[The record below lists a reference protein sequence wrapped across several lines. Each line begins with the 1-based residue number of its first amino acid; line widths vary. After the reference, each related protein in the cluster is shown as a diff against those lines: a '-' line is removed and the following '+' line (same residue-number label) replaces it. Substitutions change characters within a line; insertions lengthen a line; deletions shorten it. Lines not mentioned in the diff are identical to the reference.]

1 MATYNAKPDTG
12 EELYGYE
19 SDSSDTMREYKEFS
33 DNFSFSDLGTCWVC
47 NGYYG
52 PCFGQPVCGTCH
64 AFLFPIVREEEVI
77 VTQLSDDEDSGNDE
91 PPQNS
96 THSERVEEE
105 GEDNPELEN
114 EDVEVDVDGVDE
126 EEDIETEEDL
136 NMIAF
141 LRPRPIPPRNLNH
154 FLENLTAPR
163 APDHDVSRIDL
174 FPVEVLLKIFSYL
187 DDISLWNASEVCLQW
202 KRIIETHTSQT
213 MWKKYTRER
222 WPLLQQIA
230 TVPNWFEMYSALM
243 ASSFCRTCLI
253 QMSLKAPLRGL
264 VNLIKMNRL
273 RSEILCLKSGAA
285 DGIDAVPL
293 DNQLSHWQGSIL
305 GPPGSPYEGGKFFLY
320 IVIPQSY
327 PIFPPSVRF
336 LTKIIHPNVSRHG
349 DVGIDIIQHNWSL
362 ALTISKIL
370 LSVQSLLTDPFTEI
384 CMEPALGRLYDADRS
399 RFEALARNWT
409 WKYAMHEIVPPHPN

>member
-1 MATYNAKPDTG
+1 MATYNAKHNLGD
-12 EELYGYE
+12 EKIDYD
-19 SDSSDTMREYKEFS
+19 SDSSDTVQELKDFS
-33 DNFSFSDLGTCWVC
+33 DNFAFSNLSSCWVC

-64 AFLFPIVREEEVI
+64 AFLFPSVTDDEVV

-105 GEDNPELEN
+105 E
-114 EDVEVDVDGVDE
+114 E
-126 EEDIETEEDL
+126 EEDDDPEVGDEDVGDEETEEVEM
-136 NMIAF
+136 NAVEIAF
-141 LRPRPIPPRNLNH
+141 ERPKPTPPRNLNQY
-154 FLENLTAPR
+154 LELLSAPR
-163 APDHDVSRIDL
+163 VADRNSSRIEI

-187 DDISLWNASEVCLQW
+187 DDISLWNASEVCEQW
-202 KRIIETHTSQT
+202 KRILQTHTGET

-222 WPLLQQIA
+222 WPLFQQIA
-230 TVPNWFEMYSALM
+230 TIPNWFDMYSALM
-243 ASSFCRTCLI
+243 ASCFCRTCLI
-253 QMSLKAPLRGL
+253 QMSLKTPLRGL
-264 VNLIKMNRL
+264 VDLMKMKRL
-273 RSEILCLKSGAA
+273 RSEIMCLKTGAA

-327 PIFPPSVRF
+327 PMLPPRVRF
-336 LTKIIHPNVSRHG
+336 LTKIVHPNVSRHG

-384 CMEPALGRLYDADRS
+384 CMEPSLGRLYETDRS
-399 RFEALARNWT
+399 KFEALARNWT
-409 WKYAMHEIVPPHPN
+409 WKYAMHEVIPPLPLSQ